1 MWIRFVYQPI
11 TALYYGYYL
20 QIMGNDMIKAQRS
33 VWELRRIWLIGFLL
47 LPFSLLLGGW
57 LGFNHAK
64 EQALQQAE
72 ERLNLYASSF
82 EGAINRYEYLPWLV
96 AQTPDV
102 RRLLEE
108 ASVDLVNRVNQF
120 LLDTRNTS
128 MADEVYL
135 MDSSG
140 LTLVSSNFL
149 TPETFVGNNYQFRPY
164 FSDAIRTGKG
174 EFFAI
179 GTTTGLPGYFMS
191 EQVLSEQGTDL
202 GVAVVKV
209 DLEPLQADW
218 QLAGEKVFVSD
229 TNRIILLSSHPEWR
243 YRYLDPLSD
252 QQLDDLRRNRQF
264 DGVNLSPLGNSSRQ
278 DILNMPSKEGKTASY
293 LNRSIEL
300 SRPGWRLH
308 YLVAVEPLYQFA
320 LLSASVVFILYV
332 LVLTAILWMRE
343 RSRRAMAAVKAE
355 QRLRALNDTLEDQVI
370 ERTSELQK
378 RTTELERIQ
387 RELVQSEKLA
397 ALGIMAAGL
406 SHELNQPLTAVKTYA
421 ASGKKL
427 IAKGAMEQAEI
438 TLDKIM
444 TLTSR
449 MSDITSQLKVFV
461 RQAPPQHLKAD
472 WSARIAF
479 VLDMLEHR
487 IQQQKVAIKLDV
499 PSNAIVKADDARIEQ
514 ILVNLMSNALDAL
527 ADSSS
532 PELAIHLH
540 QANQGWCLQIK
551 DNGNGFSHDQIKHLF
566 EPFYSTKKVGQG
578 MGLGLFICYGLIQDL
593 GGSIR
598 AESKPS
604 GGALFEVWLPSN
616 KDCSDNKVNAA

>member
-11 TALYYGYYL
+11 TALYYGLYL
-20 QIMGNDMIKAQRS
+20 QLLGNDMIKTKRS
-33 VWELRRIWLIGFLL
+33 VWELRRIWLIGFML

-64 EQALQQAE
+64 EKALQQAD

-82 EGAINRYEYLPWLV
+82 EGAINRYEYLPWLI

-102 RRLLEE
+102 RRLLDE
-108 ASVDLVNRVNQF
+108 ASDSLVSRVNQF

-128 MADEVYL
+128 KADEVYL
-135 MDSSG
+135 MNSSG

-164 FSDAIRTGKG
+164 FSDAIRSGRG

-191 EQVLSEQGTDL
+191 EQVFSQEGTDQ

-209 DLEPLQADW
+209 NLEPLQADW

-229 TNRIILLSSHPEWR
+229 TNQIILLSSHPEWK
-243 YRYLDPLSD
+243 YRYLQPLTD
-252 QQLDDLRRNRQF
+252 QQLDDLQRNRQF
-264 DGVNLSPLGNSSRQ
+264 DGIELTPLGASSRE
-278 DILNMPSKEGKTASY
+278 DVLNMPSAEGETASY
-293 LNRSIEL
+293 LNLSVEL

-320 LLSASVVFILYV
+320 LLSAAVVFILYI
-332 LVLTAILWMRE
+332 LALTAILWMRE

-370 ERTSELQK
+370 ERTAELQK

-427 IAKGAMEQAEI
+427 IAKGATEQAET

-461 RQAPPQHLKAD
+461 RQAPTQHLNAD
-472 WSARIAF
+472 WSARITF

-487 IQQQKVAIKLDV
+487 IVQQGVDISLDV
-499 PSNAIVKADDARIEQ
+499 PHKAMVQADDARIEQ
-514 ILVNLMSNALDAL
+514 ILVNLLSNALDAV
-527 ADSSS
+527 AGCPS
-532 PELAIHLH
+532 PELAIYLH
-540 QANQGWCLQIK
+540 QHNQGWCLQIE
-551 DNGNGFSHDQIKHLF
+551 DNGSGFSKEEIKHLF

-593 GGSIR
+593 GGFIR
-598 AESKPS
+598 AESRPS
-604 GGALFEVWLPSN
+604 GGALFEVWLPYSEQTTEN
-616 KDCSDNKVNAA
+616 KANAT

>member
-11 TALYYGYYL
+11 IALYYGLYL
-20 QIMGNDMIKAQRS
+20 QTLRNAMLKTERS

-47 LPFSLLLGGW
+47 LPFLLMLGGW
-57 LGFNHAK
+57 LGYNHAREK
-64 EQALQQAE
+64 ALQQAD

-82 EGAINRYEYLPWLV
+82 EGAINRYEYLPWLI
-96 AQTPDV
+96 AQKPDV
-102 RRLLEE
+102 RQLLDSDTDE
-108 ASVDLVNRVNQF
+108 LVNRVNHF
-120 LLDTRNTS
+120 LLNTRNTS

-135 MDSSG
+135 MDATG
-140 LTLVSSNFL
+140 LTLVSSNFQ

-164 FSDAIRTGKG
+164 FSDAIRTGRG

-179 GTTTGLPGYFMS
+179 GTTTGLPGYFMA
-191 EQVLSEQGTDL
+191 EQVFSQQGNQV

-229 TNRIILLSSHPEWR
+229 TNQIILLSSHPEWK
-243 YRYLDPLSD
+243 YRYLESLSD

-264 DGVNLSPLGNSSRQ
+264 DGIELAPLGASSRAE
-278 DILNMPSKEGKTASY
+278 ILNMPSSGGETARY
-293 LNRSIEL
+293 LNRSLEL

-320 LLSASVVFILYV
+320 LLTASVVFILYV

-343 RSRRAMAAVKAE
+343 RSRRAQAAVKAE
-355 QRLRALNDTLEDQVI
+355 QRLRALNDTLEDQVM
-370 ERTSELQK
+370 ERTAELQK
-378 RTTELERIQ
+378 RTQELQRIQ

-427 IAKGAMEQAEI
+427 LSKGSIEQAGTI
-438 TLDKIM
+438 LDKIM

-449 MSDITSQLKVFV
+449 MSDITAQLKVFV
-461 RQAPPQHLKAD
+461 RQAPTQQLMSD

-479 VLDMLEHR
+479 VLDMLDHR
-487 IQQQKVAIKLDV
+487 IQQQGVEIKVQIPDSALV
-499 PSNAIVKADDARIEQ
+499 RADDARIEQ
-514 ILVNLMSNALDAL
+514 ILVNLLSNALDAL
-527 ADSSS
+527 AETSS
-532 PELAIHLH
+532 PVLMITLQQHK
-540 QANQGWCLQIK
+540 QGWCLQIE
-551 DNGNGFSHDQIKHLF
+551 DNGSGFAAEEIKHLF
-566 EPFYSTKKVGQG
+566 EPFYSTKRVGQG

-593 GGSIR
+593 GGTIS
-598 AESKPS
+598 AQSNPA
-604 GGALFEVWLPSN
+604 GGAVFEVWLP
-616 KDCSDNKVNAA
+616 DYEEKVSAA

>member
-11 TALYYGYYL
+11 IALYYGSYL
-20 QIMGNDMIKAQRS
+20 QLLGNVMVKAERS

-47 LPFSLLLGGW
+47 LPFSLMLGGW
-57 LGFNHAK
+57 VGFNYAK
-64 EQALQQAE
+64 EKAIQQAD

-82 EGAINRYEYLPWLV
+82 EGAINRYEYLPWLI

-102 RRLLEE
+102 RLLLDQ
-108 ASVDLVNRVNQF
+108 ASDSLVDRVNLF

-135 MDSSG
+135 MNASG
-140 LTLVSSNFL
+140 LTLVSSNFQ

-164 FSDAIRTGKG
+164 FSDAMRTGRG

-191 EQVLSEQGTDL
+191 EQVLSQQGTEL

-229 TNRIILLSSHPEWR
+229 TNQIILLSSHPEWK
-243 YRYLDPLSD
+243 YRYLNPLSD

-264 DGVNLSPLGNSSRQ
+264 DGVELTPLGASSRA
-278 DILNMPSKEGKTASY
+278 DVLNMPSTEGETASY
-293 LNRSIEL
+293 LNRSVEL

-320 LLSASVVFILYV
+320 LLSAAVVFILYI
-332 LVLTAILWMRE
+332 LALTAILWMRE
-343 RSRRAMAAVKAE
+343 RSRRAIAAVKAE

-370 ERTSELQK
+370 ERTAELQK

-427 IAKGAMEQAEI
+427 IAKGATEQAETI
-438 TLDKIM
+438 LDKIM

-461 RQAPPQHLKAD
+461 RQAPAQHLKAD

-487 IQQQKVAIKLDV
+487 IQQQGVDIKMDV
-499 PSNAIVKADDARIEQ
+499 PIKAMVRADDARIEQ
-514 ILVNLMSNALDAL
+514 VLVNLISNALDAVVEC
-527 ADSSS
+527 ST
-532 PELAIHLH
+532 PELAINLH
-540 QANQGWCLQIK
+540 HHNQGWCLQIK
-551 DNGNGFSHDQIKHLF
+551 DNGSGFSNDEIKHLF

-598 AESKPS
+598 AESIPS
-604 GGALFEVWLPSN
+604 GGALFEVWLPSTEERTDE
-616 KDCSDNKVNAA
+616 KAYAA